1 MVEGISD
8 GQKSC
13 QASWYKDVTA
23 SEPGHPRLLVPLEC
37 SLKLNE
43 AQERDAVAGFLW
55 LGC

>member
-8 GQKSC
+8 SQKSC

-23 SEPGHPRLLVPLEC
+23 SEPGHLRLLVPLEC